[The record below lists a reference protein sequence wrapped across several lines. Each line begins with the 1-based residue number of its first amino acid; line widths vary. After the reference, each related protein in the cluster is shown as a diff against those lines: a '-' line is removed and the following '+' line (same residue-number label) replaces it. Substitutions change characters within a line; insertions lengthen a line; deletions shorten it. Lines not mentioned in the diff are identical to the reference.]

1 MADEPEQ
8 VTLADPPLTR
18 EARHWGSASYGNY
31 TE

>member
-1 MADEPEQ
+1 MADEPSD
-8 VTLADPPLTR
+8 LSGPPLTR